1 MKKISVTIAV
11 LATLALGACS
21 TFSIGTQ
28 ATLNTL
34 DGIISSY
41 GLLLNAE
48 NTYKALPLC
57 KTGTKPSVTNICAQR
72 SIIVRLQA
80 ADKVANQ
87 TVNSAEAFVKAN
99 PTVSPTQYIS
109 TAQAA
114 LAALQTVLNSASA
127 TGN

>member
-11 LATLALGACS
+11 LAALSLGACS
-21 TFSIGTQ
+21 TLNIGGQ
-28 ATLNTL
+28 VTLNTIE
-34 DGIISSY
+34 GIESSY

-57 KTGTKPSVTNICAQR
+57 LTGTVPSLTNICAKR

-80 ADKVANQ
+80 ADKIANQ
-87 TVNSAEAFVKAN
+87 AVNSLEAFVKAN
-99 PTVSPTQYIS
+99 PTVAPTQYIS

-114 LAALQTVLNSASA
+114 LSALQTVLNTASA